1 MAHAQKVK
9 RTGVIGLVIHYERRE
24 GCELSNKDIDIS
36 RTHLNYNLA
45 ELIQPMKPETFIKKR
60 IDEVK
65 HIKRNDIVYLVDWIV
80 TLPKDV
86 LVDDQERFF
95 EYTYDFLKDKYGIQ
109 NIVSAWVHND
119 EATPHIHFSFIPI
132 IEIDGIERLKCKDIL
147 TRSELK
153 KFHPDLGAYLKN
165 RLGYM
170 PAIQNDATINGNRTI
185 KELKNQ
191 EDLSLK
197 KSLKNVYDHI
207 EARKNIIIESNKINY
222 ETTNIFEKTKSLKK
236 NHQVIDEL
244 KNTNK
249 QLQSDVRTLS
259 QLTLTQKKEIDSYRQ
274 MPLAKQLKE
283 KNQTINNLYD
293 SISSLENQIK
303 NHEYDFLCLR
313 SSYDKLENKK
323 DKLENQIFIHESFL
337 SLIGLDKVFNEFKRI
352 FTRNDY
358 SINIDILKDICF
370 KIIKKSAKMF
380 KILKERIDYLNQ
392 HNISDNQIGS
402 KNKHHSYKDISR

>member
-9 RTGVIGLVIHYERRE
+9 RTGVIGLVIHCERRE

-207 EARKNIIIESNKINY
+207 EASKNIIIESNKINY

-236 NHQVIDEL
+236 SHQVIDEL

-303 NHEYDFLCLR
+303 DHEYDFLCLR

-392 HNISDNQIGS
+392 HNISDNQIDS
-402 KNKHHSYKDISR
+402 KNKHHSYKNISR

>member
-1 MAHAQKVK
+1 MAHAQKFK
-9 RTGVIGLVIHYERRE
+9 RTGVIGLVIHCERRE

-86 LVDDQERFF
+86 LADDQERFF

-119 EATPHIHFSFIPI
+119 EATPHIHFSFIPVV
-132 IEIDGIERLKCKDIL
+132 EIDGIERLKCKDIL

-153 KFHPDLGAYLKN
+153 KFHPDLGAYLEN

-197 KSLKNVYDHI
+197 KS
-207 EARKNIIIESNKINY
+207 
-222 ETTNIFEKTKSLKK
+222 
-236 NHQVIDEL
+236 HQVIDEL

-249 QLQSDVRTLS
+249 QLQSDVWTLS

-303 NHEYDFLCLR
+303 DHEYDFLCLR

-392 HNISDNQIGS
+392 HNISDNQIDS

>member
-1 MAHAQKVK
+1 M
-9 RTGVIGLVIHYERRE
+9 
-24 GCELSNKDIDIS
+24 S

-45 ELIQPMKPETFIKKR
+45 ETIQPMKPEIFIKKR

-65 HIKRNDIVYLVDWIV
+65 HIKRDDIVYLVDWIV

-86 LVDDQERFF
+86 LADDQKRFF
-95 EYTYDFLKDKYGIQ
+95 EYTYDFLREKYGIQ

-119 EATPHIHFSFIPI
+119 EATPHIHFSFIPVV
-132 IEIDGIERLKCKDIL
+132 EIDGIERLKCKDIL
-147 TRSELK
+147 TKKELK
-153 KFHPDLGAYLKN
+153 RFHPDLGAYLEN

-197 KSLKNVYDHI
+197 KSLKNVYNHI
-207 EARKNIIIESNKINY
+207 EASKNIIVEQNKINY

-236 NHQVIDEL
+236 SHQVINEL

-259 QLTLTQKKEIDSYRQ
+259 HLTLTQKKEIDSYRQ

-283 KNQTINNLYD
+283 KNQVINNLYD
-293 SISSLENQIK
+293 SIFSLEKQIK
-303 NHEYDFLCLR
+303 D
-313 SSYDKLENKK
+313 
-323 DKLENQIFIHESFL
+323 L
-337 SLIGLDKVFNEFKRI
+337 SLIHI
-352 FTRNDY
+352 
-358 SINIDILKDICF
+358 
-370 KIIKKSAKMF
+370 
-380 KILKERIDYLNQ
+380 
-392 HNISDNQIGS
+392 
-402 KNKHHSYKDISR
+402 

>member
-9 RTGVIGLVIHYERRE
+9 RTGVIGLVIHCERRE
-24 GCELSNKDIDIS
+24 GCELSNKDIDMS

-45 ELIQPMKPETFIKKR
+45 ETIQPMKPEIFIKKR

-65 HIKRNDIVYLVDWIV
+65 HIKRDDIVYLVDWIV

-86 LVDDQERFF
+86 LADDQERFF
-95 EYTYDFLKDKYGIQ
+95 KYTYDFLREKYGIQ

-119 EATPHIHFSFIPI
+119 EATPHIHFSFIPVV
-132 IEIDGIERLKCKDIL
+132 EIDGIERLKCKDIL
-147 TRSELK
+147 TKKELK
-153 KFHPDLGAYLKN
+153 RFHPDLGAYLEN

-207 EARKNIIIESNKINY
+207 EASKNIIVESNKINY

-236 NHQVIDEL
+236 SHQVIDEL

-249 QLQSDVRTLS
+249 QLQYDVRTLS
-259 QLTLTQKKEIDSYRQ
+259 HLTLTQKKEIDSYRQ

-283 KNQTINNLYD
+283 KNQVINNLYD
-293 SISSLENQIK
+293 SIFSLEKQIK
-303 NHEYDFLCLR
+303 DQEYDFSCLR
-313 SSYDKLENKK
+313 NNYDRLENKTE
-323 DKLENQIFIHESFL
+323 KLKNQIFIHEAFL

-370 KIIKKSAKMF
+370 KTIKKSAMMF
-380 KILKERIDYLNQ
+380 KTLKERINFLSQ
-392 HNISDNQIGS
+392 QNISNEDVFLKKEQ
-402 KNKHHSYKDISR
+402 HSYKDISR